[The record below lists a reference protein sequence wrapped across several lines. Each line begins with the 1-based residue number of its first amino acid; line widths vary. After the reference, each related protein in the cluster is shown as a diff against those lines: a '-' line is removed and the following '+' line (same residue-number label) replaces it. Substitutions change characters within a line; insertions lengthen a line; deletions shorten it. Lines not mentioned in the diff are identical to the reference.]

1 MFSEGRFMWSTFL
14 VSTRVNC
21 CLRGPNSTASNFFI
35 SWMEWVRW
43 KYAATLGSEKN
54 QVPEKTDIFD
64 HESLS
69 VSHVGRTTHINLR
82 SNPSKSNKIT
92 GFWATK
98 KHRLITRRA
107 LNTIL
112 WFQAGLEFWIVT
124 DFEDN
129 FSVYA
134 SLSWFQLDPNDPNMI
149 DTFIG
154 GCPKMEDP
162 QSEKPWVS
170 IVVMVIDLDNFGYP
184 QQLGNLHIYIEIY
197 FIRDH
202 QRSIALEL
210 VQRPSGVSG
219 GSVLQLCWFTDS
231 MNYNLNCKYALII
244 NHNYT
249 WFVGSRTPLGP
260 ISFYDSTR
268 ASPSVRG
275 GKVELKAIA
284 PRPRHMKPTARR
296 PRPRG

>member
-1 MFSEGRFMWSTFL
+1 M
-14 VSTRVNC
+14 
-21 CLRGPNSTASNFFI
+21 
-35 SWMEWVRW
+35 
-43 KYAATLGSEKN
+43 
-54 QVPEKTDIFD
+54 
-64 HESLS
+64 
-69 VSHVGRTTHINLR
+69 
-82 SNPSKSNKIT
+82 
-92 GFWATK
+92 
-98 KHRLITRRA
+98 
-107 LNTIL
+107 
-112 WFQAGLEFWIVT
+112 T

-134 SLSWFQLDPNDPNMI
+134 SLSWFELDPNDPNMI

-162 QSEKPWVS
+162 HSEKPWVS
-170 IVVMVIDLDNFGYP
+170 ILVVMVIDLDNFGYP

-219 GSVLQLCWFTDS
+219 GGVLQLCWFTDS

-249 WFVGSRTPLGP
+249 
-260 ISFYDSTR
+260 
-268 ASPSVRG
+268 
-275 GKVELKAIA
+275 
-284 PRPRHMKPTARR
+284 
-296 PRPRG
+296 